1 MISTM
6 KKQVLENRDFQKLVS
21 VRRWVAWSFLL
32 TLLGF
37 YLAFGLMMVYT
48 PEILAAPV
56 GAGGIVPF
64 GVVMGYG
71 ILTLTFIITLVY
83 VWIANGFFAPLEKKI
98 VAEIGESL

>member
-6 KKQVLENRDFQKLVS
+6 KQQVLENRDFQKLVS
-21 VRRWVAWSFLL
+21 VRRRVAWSFLL
-32 TLLGF
+32 TLLGL

-64 GVVMGYG
+64 GIVMGYG

-83 VWIANGFFAPLEKKI
+83 VWIANGYFAPLEKKI
-98 VAEIGESL
+98 VAVI